1 MENILTLGESSTV
14 VNMPII
20 TLFTW
25 LILLAIPTHD
35 TSLTKFAWPN
45 GAKAAICLTYDDG
58 LASHINTVG
67 PALKKYGLSATFYP
81 TMASPSI
88 QTDMEAWR
96 QLAKAGHELGN
107 HTLYHPCQKS
117 QPGMDWVP
125 EWYDLD
131 GYSLPQLL
139 GEVQIANTF
148 LQALDDQISRSFAYP
163 CGQFH
168 AGGQDY
174 TKALKAHSS
183 AARDASESQLP
194 LPSLQN
200 IDLFHIPSWAPNG
213 HDAKALIAY
222 VEKVIEKQTMSSFT
236 FHGIGAEHMQVSV
249 EAHETLL
256 RYLIKNKDRIWV
268 TTVEEAATY
277 LRKHRK

>member
-1 MENILTLGESSTV
+1 MLTLGESSTEI
-14 VNMPII
+14 NMPII
-20 TLFTW
+20 SLFAW
-25 LILLAIPTHD
+25 LVLLAAPIQD
-35 TSLTKFAWPN
+35 TGISKFTWPN

-58 LASHINTVG
+58 LPSHINTVG
-67 PALKKYGLSATFYP
+67 PSLKKYGLSATFYP

-96 QLAKAGHELGN
+96 QLAEENHELGN

-125 EWYDLD
+125 DWYDLD
-131 GYSLPQLL
+131 EYSLPQLL
-139 GEVQIANTF
+139 GEIQVANTF
-148 LQALDDQISRSFAYP
+148 LQALDGQSSRSFAYP

-168 AGGQDY
+168 AGGQNY
-174 TKALKAHSS
+174 TQALEPHSS

-194 LPSLQN
+194 LPGLQN

-213 HDAKALIAY
+213 HDAKALIQY
-222 VEKVIEKQTMSSFT
+222 VEKVIEKQTLSSFT

-256 RYLIKNKDRIWV
+256 KYLIENKDRIWV
-268 TTVEEAATY
+268 TTVEAAADH